1 MTKDEM
7 LNVEN
12 NYTVYMHKNKI
23 NGKVYVGITSQKP
36 QHRWGNNGVNY
47 KKGLRFYNAIQKY
60 GWDNFEHIILFT
72 SLTKQQAEQIEI
84 ILIREYKS
92 NNIKYGYNIANGG
105 NSKGKQSEET
115 KKKISKANKGK
126 ISWAKGKSMKQ
137 ETKNKISNSNK
148 IAYKDKPTSKYLKP
162 YKKGNIPWNKGTKG
176 IMKSNKTSF
185 KKGNIPPFKNKKIPF
200 EIYEHR
206 CKKIICVETGEIYN
220 SISEAQKIKKCSNIS
235 QVCRGIRK
243 IAGGYHWRY
252 YEE

>member
-1 MTKDEM
+1 M
-7 LNVEN
+7 EN
-12 NYTVYMHKNKI
+12 EERNYTVYMHKNKI
-23 NGKVYVGITSQKP
+23 NGKVYIGITSQKP

-60 GWDNFEHIILFT
+60 GWNNFEHIILFT
-72 SLTKQQAEQIEI
+72 NLTKQQAEQIEI
-84 ILIREYKS
+84 MLIKKYKS

-115 KKKISKANKGK
+115 KNKISKANKGK
-126 ISWAKGKSMKQ
+126 ISWSKGKSMKQ

-148 IAYKDKPTSKYLKP
+148 IAYKDKPIPEYLKP

-206 CKKIICVETGEIYN
+206 CKKIMCVETGEIFD

-235 QVCRGIRK
+235 QACRGIRN

-252 YEE
+252 YE